1 MDRSPHGSLDRR
13 THHSWRRG
21 AGDRAEAFV
30 ADRLR
35 ESGWRIV
42 GRQVP
47 VGRDE
52 LDIVAVEP
60 GAEPAPGGGTL
71 VFVEVR
77 SARDGRFGAPEE
89 SVVGR
94 KAART
99 YRAALALLR
108 AGVLPDGRAL
118 PRLPWRVDVVAVTGL
133 GADVPDGPAG
143 ALPRLRVRHLRGVDP
158 G

>member
-1 MDRSPHGSLDRR
+1 MDRTSLEPLQPL
-13 THHSWRRG
+13 TAHTGRRG
-21 AGDRAEAFV
+21 RGDRAEAFV
-30 ADRLR
+30 AERLR
-35 ESGWRIV
+35 EAGWRILA
-42 GRQVP
+42 RQVP

-60 GAEPAPGGGTL
+60 HPTGANGGTL
-71 VFVEVR
+71 VFIEVR

-89 SVVGR
+89 SVAGR

-99 YRAALALLR
+99 YRAVLALLR
-108 AGVLPDGRAL
+108 NGTFPDGRAV

-133 GADVPDGPAG
+133 VDEPRDGPAD
-143 ALPRLRVRHLRGVDP
+143 ARPRVQVRHLRGVDL

>member
-1 MDRSPHGSLDRR
+1 MHDHENTPAGAARATPRR
-13 THHSWRRG
+13 I

-35 ESGWRIV
+35 DGGWRIL

-52 LDIVAVEP
+52 IDLIAIDP
-60 GAEPAPGGGTL
+60 GDGHGPGVL

-77 SARDGRFGAPEE
+77 SSRDGRFGAPEE

-94 KAART
+94 KAARM
-99 YRAALALLR
+99 YRAVLALLR
-108 AGVLPDGRAL
+108 AGSLPDGRAL
-118 PRLPWRVDVVAVTGL
+118 PHLAWRVDVIAVTGL
-133 GADVPDGPAG
+133 GGGRRGPAG
-143 ALPRLRVRHLRGVDP
+143 ASGAGTVRHRRAVDP

>member
-1 MDRSPHGSLDRR
+1 MHDIDETGSPARR
-13 THHSWRRG
+13 PPPRRE

-35 ESGWRIV
+35 EAGWRIL

-52 LDIVAVEP
+52 IDLVAVDP
-60 GAEPAPGGGTL
+60 GDGHGEGTL

-99 YRAALALLR
+99 YRAALALVR
-108 AGVLPDGRAL
+108 AGSLPDGRAL
-118 PRLPWRVDVVAVTGL
+118 PHLPWRVDVVAVTGL
-133 GADVPDGPAG
+133 GDSRGSTPDAAGPV
-143 ALPRLRVRHLRGVDP
+143 RVRHLRAVDP

>member
-1 MDRSPHGSLDRR
+1 MDRTSVEPLDPLLPHAG
-13 THHSWRRG
+13 RRG
-21 AGDRAEAFV
+21 RGDRAEAFV
-30 ADRLR
+30 AERLR
-35 ESGWRIV
+35 EAGWRILA
-42 GRQVP
+42 RQVP

-60 GAEPAPGGGTL
+60 HPDGASGGTL

-99 YRAALALLR
+99 YRAVLALVR
-108 AGVLPDGRAL
+108 SGTFPDGRAV

-133 GADVPDGPAG
+133 SDPLRDGSAD
-143 ALPRLRVRHLRGVDP
+143 ALPRVRVRHLRGVDP

>member
-1 MDRSPHGSLDRR
+1 M
-13 THHSWRRG
+13 
-21 AGDRAEAFV
+21 

-35 ESGWRIV
+35 EAGWRII

-52 LDIVAVEP
+52 LDIVAVD
-60 GAEPAPGGGTL
+60 PGGDGWPAGRVGAGERPSL

-77 SARDGRFGAPEE
+77 SARDGRFGSPEE

-99 YRAALALLR
+99 YRAALSLMR
-108 AGVLPDGRAL
+108 EGRLPDGRAL
-118 PRLPWRVDVVAVTGL
+118 PQLDWRVDVIAVTGL
-133 GADVPDGPAG
+133 TTDDGAAG
-143 ALPRLRVRHLRGVDP
+143 SSPVRVRHLRAIIP
-158 G
+158 E

>member
-1 MDRSPHGSLDRR
+1 M
-13 THHSWRRG
+13 
-21 AGDRAEAFV
+21 
-30 ADRLR
+30 ADA
-35 ESGWRIV
+35 SADAGWRVV

-47 VGRDE
+47 VGQDE
-52 LDIVAVEP
+52 LDLVAIDP
-60 GAEPAPGGGTL
+60 GEGAGGATL

-99 YRAALALLR
+99 FRAVLALLR
-108 AGVLPDGRAL
+108 AGALPDGRAL

-133 GADVPDGPAG
+133 DGAGADGPDGP
-143 ALPRLRVRHLRGVDP
+143 PRLRVRHLRGIDP